1 MEILKFNNYI
11 STIWIKK
18 ASLFLGIPLYIFTGQ
33 YKSLTRYVGS
43 RSLYYLISR
52 NSILISKEEAIK
64 NNLQYYFVSAWITL
78 EIDSTLDSV
87 GITSAF
93 SKKLTKAG
101 ISCNVIAAY
110 HHDHIFVPYI
120 DKHKAMIILSD
131 MYESQN
137 N

>member
-1 MEILKFNNYI
+1 MDKKKVILNRGEYVFCFIEDINKININNIICSFKESEGY
-11 STIWIKK
+11 
-18 ASLFLGIPLYIFTGQ
+18 
-33 YKSLTRYVGS
+33 
-43 RSLYYLISR
+43 
-52 NSILISKEEAIK
+52 SIIISKEEAIK
-64 NNLQYYFVSAWITL
+64 NNLPFYFVSAWITL

-110 HHDHIFVPYI
+110 HHDHVFVPYL
-120 DKHKAMIILSD
+120 DKHKAMKILSD
-131 MYESQN
+131 MYESGN

>member
-1 MEILKFNNYI
+1 MDNKKVILNKGEYVFCSIIDINKISINNIICSFKESEGY
-11 STIWIKK
+11 
-18 ASLFLGIPLYIFTGQ
+18 
-33 YKSLTRYVGS
+33 
-43 RSLYYLISR
+43 
-52 NSILISKEEAIK
+52 SIIISKEEAIK
-64 NNLQYYFVSAWITL
+64 NNLPFYFVSAWITL

-87 GITSAF
+87 GLTSAF

-110 HHDHIFVPYI
+110 HHDHVFVPYL
-120 DKHKAMIILSD
+120 DKHKAMKILSD